1 MFSKKTL
8 AMCAGL
14 CISSVPVVAGGE
26 FLVSVYADLTKPIGE
41 AHNMQYGI
49 GGGLKATYRPIRFLN
64 LYAQGEYLS
73 MALPGVSPVSILQGE
88 LGTGFHLDFAD
99 RLALDLNIDAGL
111 YNAKATSSASGITA
125 GGSLTFTYKINPSI
139 YADVTAT
146 ARHYSGKPSPLMMIN
161 AGLAP
166 GLTFNISEIINK
178 KTKLQIGLTELDPV
192 FPVLYSWYENN
203 SFGKIEITNKE
214 DSSITDVTVS
224 FFQPQYMAHAK
235 ECATFK
241 RIKCDETVSVDLYAF
256 FNEQMLELREKTDT
270 SSYIIV
276 NYSRLGKKL
285 SQSYALDVPVY
296 GRNNMSWDDDRRA
309 AVFVS
314 SKDPAAMQFAKYT
327 ASIVRDNLCI
337 DVPVNIQYAIGIFQ
351 ALNEFGLNYVV
362 DPSSAFE
369 DNVGTSSIDFLQF
382 PYQTLMYRG
391 GDCDDLSI
399 LVCSLFEAVGIDTAF
414 ITVPG
419 HIFMAFDSGLTPEQ
433 AKTIFKNRSEYIV
446 DDGKVWMPLEITLSD
461 EGFYRAC
468 RYGAREWNAADAKGA
483 AALYK
488 MHDSWKIYQP
498 ISVPGASAFFNI
510 PESEIITVAFQRGLD
525 EWKRGE
531 LRNTPLNQQY
541 QFVILNEDDEE
552 ETQVVIKGNPLSE
565 KSLNDILALGNKAV
579 ALVPPGVREETSEKD
594 PDGKAGD
601 GDDDDDFD
609 FDFDDEL
616 IENLIP
622 LDFAIATL
630 QTDVPVKQSEN
641 TEAET
646 ETETT
651 EAAPESTETE
661 TEITWAETEN
671 TEAVP
676 EITGGETENIEA
688 APEIT
693 GVETEITE
701 AAPEITRAETET
713 TEAAPEITWAET
725 ENTEAAPEDTAPAPE
740 LTVYEPELTVVELV
754 ETTTDEPALA
764 TKVAI
769 PTDNDYTFE
778 TTDGLLAEM
787 EKVVSTG
794 STTEGTS
801 SISERTISTTAD
813 VNKTNIEPAAPV
825 VSDTDYTFETNDSLL
840 AEKNKTLPDTTRNI
854 IIISSVT
861 ITAAMAAG
869 IIINRKKR
877 KQRRGI

>member
-1 MFSKKTL
+1 MSGKCARRLRKKRMFSKKTL

-468 RYGAREWNAADAKGA
+468 RYGAREWNAADAKGT

-601 GDDDDDFD
+601 GDGDDDFD

-651 EAAPESTETE
+651 EAAPE
-661 TEITWAETEN
+661 
-671 TEAVP
+671 
-676 EITGGETENIEA
+676 ITG
-688 APEIT
+688 
-693 GVETEITE
+693 
-701 AAPEITRAETET
+701 
-713 TEAAPEITWAET
+713 
-725 ENTEAAPEDTAPAPE
+725 AAPEDTAPAPE

-754 ETTTDEPALA
+754 ETTEDEPAPA

-787 EKVVSTG
+787 ENVVSTG

-801 SISERTISTTAD
+801 SISERTFSTTAD
-813 VNKTNIEPAAPV
+813 VNKTNTEPSAPV

>member
-125 GGSLTFTYKINPSI
+125 GGSLTFTYKISPSI

-178 KTKLQIGLTELDPV
+178 KTKLQIGLTELNPV

-468 RYGAREWNAADAKGA
+468 RYGAREWNAAEAKGA

-531 LRNTPLNQQY
+531 LRNSPLNQQY

-601 GDDDDDFD
+601 GDGDDDFD

-646 ETETT
+646 ETET
-651 EAAPESTETE
+651 
-661 TEITWAETEN
+661 
-671 TEAVP
+671 
-676 EITGGETENIEA
+676 
-688 APEIT
+688 
-693 GVETEITE
+693 
-701 AAPEITRAETET
+701 ET
-713 TEAAPEITWAET
+713 TEAAPEITGGET
-725 ENTEAAPEDTAPAPE
+725 ETTEAGTEITEAAPEDTAPAPE
-740 LTVYEPELTVVELV
+740 LTVYEPELTVVEPV
-754 ETTTDEPALA
+754 ETTADEPAPA

-840 AEKNKTLPDTTRNI
+840 AEMEKVVSTSSTTVPTRNI

>member
-1 MFSKKTL
+1 MSGKCARRLRKKRMFSKKTL

-125 GGSLTFTYKINPSI
+125 GGSLTFTYKISPSI

-178 KTKLQIGLTELDPV
+178 KTKLQIGLTELNPV

-468 RYGAREWNAADAKGA
+468 RYGAREWNAAEAKGA

-488 MHDSWKIYQP
+488 MHDCWKIYQP

-609 FDFDDEL
+609 FDFDFEDEL

-641 TEAET
+641 TEA
-646 ETETT
+646 
-651 EAAPESTETE
+651 
-661 TEITWAETEN
+661 
-671 TEAVP
+671 
-676 EITGGETENIEA
+676 

-701 AAPEITRAETET
+701 A
-713 TEAAPEITWAET
+713 
-725 ENTEAAPEDTAPAPE
+725 APE

-754 ETTTDEPALA
+754 ETTADEPAPA

-840 AEKNKTLPDTTRNI
+840 AEMEKVVSTSSTTVPTRNI

>member
-73 MALPGVSPVSILQGE
+73 MALPGVSPVSIFQGE

-468 RYGAREWNAADAKGA
+468 RYGAREWNAADAKGT

-601 GDDDDDFD
+601 GDGDDDFD

-646 ETETT
+646 ETET
-651 EAAPESTETE
+651 
-661 TEITWAETEN
+661 
-671 TEAVP
+671 
-676 EITGGETENIEA
+676 
-688 APEIT
+688 
-693 GVETEITE
+693 
-701 AAPEITRAETET
+701 ET
-713 TEAAPEITWAET
+713 TEAAPEITGGET
-725 ENTEAAPEDTAPAPE
+725 ETTEAGTEITEAAPEDTAPAPE

-754 ETTTDEPALA
+754 ETTADEPAPA

-787 EKVVSTG
+787 ENVVSTG

-813 VNKTNIEPAAPV
+813 VNKTNIEPSAPV

>member
-1 MFSKKTL
+1 MSGKCARRLRKKRMFSKKTL

-73 MALPGVSPVSILQGE
+73 MALPGVSPVSIFQGE

-468 RYGAREWNAADAKGA
+468 RYGAREWNAAEAKGA

-488 MHDSWKIYQP
+488 MHDCWKIYQP

-594 PDGKAGD
+594 SDGKAGD

-641 TEAET
+641 TEAF
-646 ETETT
+646 
-651 EAAPESTETE
+651 ESE
-661 TEITWAETEN
+661 AETEN
-671 TEAVP
+671 AAIEPEFTVFKP
-676 EITGGETENIEA
+676 EI
-688 APEIT
+688 
-693 GVETEITE
+693 
-701 AAPEITRAETET
+701 
-713 TEAAPEITWAET
+713 
-725 ENTEAAPEDTAPAPE
+725 
-740 LTVYEPELTVVELV
+740 TVVELV
-754 ETTTDEPALA
+754 ETTADEPARA

-769 PTDNDYTFE
+769 PTDNDYTFK
-778 TTDGLLAEM
+778 TTDSLLAEM
-787 EKVVSTG
+787 EKVVSTGSTTKGTG

-813 VNKTNIEPAAPV
+813 VNKTNTEPSAPV

-840 AEKNKTLPDTTRNI
+840 AEKNKTLPDSTRNI

-877 KQRRGI
+877 KQGRGI

>member
-125 GGSLTFTYKINPSI
+125 GGSLTFTYKISPSI

-178 KTKLQIGLTELDPV
+178 KTKLQIGLTELNPV

-468 RYGAREWNAADAKGA
+468 RYGAREWNAAEAKGA

-488 MHDSWKIYQP
+488 MHDCWKIYQP

-510 PESEIITVAFQRGLD
+510 PESEVITVAFQRGLD

-646 ETETT
+646 ETET
-651 EAAPESTETE
+651 ET
-661 TEITWAETEN
+661 T
-671 TEAVP
+671 
-676 EITGGETENIEA
+676 EA

-693 GVETEITE
+693 GVETEI
-701 AAPEITRAETET
+701 
-713 TEAAPEITWAET
+713 
-725 ENTEAAPEDTAPAPE
+725 TEAAPEDTAPAPE
-740 LTVYEPELTVVELV
+740 LTVYEPELTVVEPV
-754 ETTTDEPALA
+754 ETTADEPAPA

-840 AEKNKTLPDTTRNI
+840 AEMEKVVSTSSTTVPTRNI

>member
-1 MFSKKTL
+1 MSGKCARRLRKKRMFSKKTL

-651 EAAPESTETE
+651 EAAPE
-661 TEITWAETEN
+661 
-671 TEAVP
+671 
-676 EITGGETENIEA
+676 
-688 APEIT
+688 
-693 GVETEITE
+693 
-701 AAPEITRAETET
+701 
-713 TEAAPEITWAET
+713 
-725 ENTEAAPEDTAPAPE
+725 DTAPAPE

-754 ETTTDEPALA
+754 ETTTDEPAPA

-794 STTEGTS
+794 STTEGTGSTTEGTS
-801 SISERTISTTAD
+801 SISERTFSTTAD
-813 VNKTNIEPAAPV
+813 VNKTYIEPAAPV

-840 AEKNKTLPDTTRNI
+840 AEMNETLPDTTRNI

>member
-327 ASIVRDNLCI
+327 VSIVRDNLCI

-468 RYGAREWNAADAKGA
+468 RYGAREWNAAEAKGA

-488 MHDSWKIYQP
+488 MHDCWKIYQP

-531 LRNTPLNQQY
+531 LRNSPLNQQY

-646 ETETT
+646 ETET
-651 EAAPESTETE
+651 
-661 TEITWAETEN
+661 
-671 TEAVP
+671 
-676 EITGGETENIEA
+676 
-688 APEIT
+688 
-693 GVETEITE
+693 
-701 AAPEITRAETET
+701 ET
-713 TEAAPEITWAET
+713 TEAAPEITGGET
-725 ENTEAAPEDTAPAPE
+725 ETTEAATEITRAAPEDTAPAPE

-754 ETTTDEPALA
+754 ETTTDEPAPA

-813 VNKTNIEPAAPV
+813 VNKTNTEPSAPV

-840 AEKNKTLPDTTRNI
+840 AEMEKVVSTSSTTVPTRNI

>member
-125 GGSLTFTYKINPSI
+125 GGSLTFTYKISPSI

-178 KTKLQIGLTELDPV
+178 KTKLQIGLTELNPV

-488 MHDSWKIYQP
+488 MHDCWKIYQP

-609 FDFDDEL
+609 FDFEDEL

-646 ETETT
+646 ETET
-651 EAAPESTETE
+651 
-661 TEITWAETEN
+661 
-671 TEAVP
+671 
-676 EITGGETENIEA
+676 
-688 APEIT
+688 
-693 GVETEITE
+693 
-701 AAPEITRAETET
+701 ET

-725 ENTEAAPEDTAPAPE
+725 ETTDAETEITEAAPEDTAPAPE

-754 ETTTDEPALA
+754 ETTADEPAPA

-787 EKVVSTG
+787 ENVVSTG

-801 SISERTISTTAD
+801 SISERTFSTTAD
-813 VNKTNIEPAAPV
+813 VNKTNTEPAAPV

>member
-125 GGSLTFTYKINPSI
+125 GGSLTFTYKISPSI

-178 KTKLQIGLTELDPV
+178 KTKLQIGLTELNPV

-468 RYGAREWNAADAKGA
+468 RYGAREWNAAEAKGA

-488 MHDSWKIYQP
+488 MHDCWKIYQP
-498 ISVPGASAFFNI
+498 ISVPGVSAFFNI

-646 ETETT
+646 ETETETT
-651 EAAPESTETE
+651 EAETETE
-661 TEITWAETEN
+661 TETT
-671 TEAVP
+671 
-676 EITGGETENIEA
+676 EA

-693 GVETEITE
+693 GVETEITC
-701 AAPEITRAETET
+701 AGTEI
-713 TEAAPEITWAET
+713 
-725 ENTEAAPEDTAPAPE
+725 TEAAPEDTAPAPE
-740 LTVYEPELTVVELV
+740 LTVYEPELTVVEPV
-754 ETTTDEPALA
+754 ETTADEPAPA

-840 AEKNKTLPDTTRNI
+840 AEMEKVVSTSSTTVPTRNI

>member
-1 MFSKKTL
+1 MSGKCARRLRKKRMFSKKTL

-419 HIFMAFDSGLTPEQ
+419 HIFIAFDSGLTPEQ

-468 RYGAREWNAADAKGA
+468 RYGAREWNAAEAKGA

-594 PDGKAGD
+594 SDGKAGD

-609 FDFDDEL
+609 FDFEDEL

-646 ETETT
+646 ETT
-651 EAAPESTETE
+651 EAAPEITGAETENTEAGTEITEAETENTEAVPEITGAETESTETE
-661 TEITWAETEN
+661 TEITWAETE
-671 TEAVP
+671 
-676 EITGGETENIEA
+676 
-688 APEIT
+688 
-693 GVETEITE
+693 ITE
-701 AAPEITRAETET
+701 
-713 TEAAPEITWAET
+713 
-725 ENTEAAPEDTAPAPE
+725 TAPAPE
-740 LTVYEPELTVVELV
+740 ITVYEPELTVVEPV
-754 ETTTDEPALA
+754 ETTADTSLSNAEEKIPAPETENTVLS
-764 TKVAI
+764 
-769 PTDNDYTFE
+769 DNDY
-778 TTDGLLAEM
+778 
-787 EKVVSTG
+787 S
-794 STTEGTS
+794 
-801 SISERTISTTAD
+801 
-813 VNKTNIEPAAPV
+813 
-825 VSDTDYTFETNDSLL
+825 FETNDSLL

>member
-468 RYGAREWNAADAKGA
+468 RYGAREWNAAEAKGA

-531 LRNTPLNQQY
+531 LRNSPLNQQY

-601 GDDDDDFD
+601 GDGDDDFD
-609 FDFDDEL
+609 FDFDFEDEL

-646 ETETT
+646 ETT
-651 EAAPESTETE
+651 EAAPE
-661 TEITWAETEN
+661 ITGAETEN
-671 TEAVP
+671 TEA
-676 EITGGETENIEA
+676 G
-688 APEIT
+688 
-693 GVETEITE
+693 TEI
-701 AAPEITRAETET
+701 
-713 TEAAPEITWAET
+713 
-725 ENTEAAPEDTAPAPE
+725 TEAAPEDTAPAPE
-740 LTVYEPELTVVELV
+740 LTVYEPELTVVEPV
-754 ETTTDEPALA
+754 ETTADEPAPA

-769 PTDNDYTFE
+769 HTDNDYTFE
-778 TTDGLLAEM
+778 TNDSFLAEM
-787 EKVVSTG
+787 
-794 STTEGTS
+794 
-801 SISERTISTTAD
+801 
-813 VNKTNIEPAAPV
+813 
-825 VSDTDYTFETNDSLL
+825 
-840 AEKNKTLPDTTRNI
+840 NKTLPDTTRNI

>member
-651 EAAPESTETE
+651 EAAPE
-661 TEITWAETEN
+661 
-671 TEAVP
+671 
-676 EITGGETENIEA
+676 
-688 APEIT
+688 
-693 GVETEITE
+693 
-701 AAPEITRAETET
+701 
-713 TEAAPEITWAET
+713 
-725 ENTEAAPEDTAPAPE
+725 DTAPAPE

-754 ETTTDEPALA
+754 ETTTDEPAPA

-794 STTEGTS
+794 STTEGTGSTTEGTGSTTEGTS
-801 SISERTISTTAD
+801 SISERTFSTPAD
-813 VNKTNIEPAAPV
+813 VNKTYIEPAAPV

-840 AEKNKTLPDTTRNI
+840 AEMNETLPDTTRNI

>member
-468 RYGAREWNAADAKGA
+468 RYGAREWNAAEAKGA

-488 MHDSWKIYQP
+488 MHDCWKIYQP

-646 ETETT
+646 ETET
-651 EAAPESTETE
+651 ET
-661 TEITWAETEN
+661 T
-671 TEAVP
+671 
-676 EITGGETENIEA
+676 EA

-787 EKVVSTG
+787 EKEVSTG

>member
-1 MFSKKTL
+1 MSGKCARRLRKKRMFSKKTL

-166 GLTFNISEIINK
+166 GITFNISEIINK

-609 FDFDDEL
+609 FDFEDEL

-646 ETETT
+646 ETETETT
-651 EAAPESTETE
+651 EAAPEITGVETETTEAAPEITGAETENTEAVPEITGAETESTETE
-661 TEITWAETEN
+661 TEITWAETE
-671 TEAVP
+671 
-676 EITGGETENIEA
+676 
-688 APEIT
+688 
-693 GVETEITE
+693 ITE
-701 AAPEITRAETET
+701 
-713 TEAAPEITWAET
+713 
-725 ENTEAAPEDTAPAPE
+725 TAPAPE
-740 LTVYEPELTVVELV
+740 ITVYEPELTVVEPV
-754 ETTTDEPALA
+754 ETTADEPAPA

-787 EKVVSTG
+787 EKGVSTG

-801 SISERTISTTAD
+801 SISERTFSTTAD
-813 VNKTNIEPAAPV
+813 VNKTYIEPAAPV

-840 AEKNKTLPDTTRNI
+840 AEMEKVVSTSSTTVPTRNI

>member
-1 MFSKKTL
+1 MSGKCARRLRKKRMFSKKTL

-161 AGLAP
+161 AGFAP

-419 HIFMAFDSGLTPEQ
+419 HIFMAFDSGLTSEQ

-609 FDFDDEL
+609 FDFEDEL

-646 ETETT
+646 ETET
-651 EAAPESTETE
+651 ET
-661 TEITWAETEN
+661 T
-671 TEAVP
+671 
-676 EITGGETENIEA
+676 EA

-701 AAPEITRAETET
+701 AAPE
-713 TEAAPEITWAET
+713 
-725 ENTEAAPEDTAPAPE
+725 DTAPAPE
-740 LTVYEPELTVVELV
+740 LTVYEPKLTVVELV
-754 ETTTDEPALA
+754 ETTADEPAPA

-801 SISERTISTTAD
+801 SISERTFSTTAD
-813 VNKTNIEPAAPV
+813 VNKTYIEPAAPV

-840 AEKNKTLPDTTRNI
+840 SEKNKTLPDTTRNI
-854 IIISSVT
+854 IVISSVT

-877 KQRRGI
+877 KQRKQRRGI

>member
-73 MALPGVSPVSILQGE
+73 MALPGVSPVSIFQGE

-161 AGLAP
+161 AGFAP

-646 ETETT
+646 ETET
-651 EAAPESTETE
+651 ETE
-661 TEITWAETEN
+661 TT
-671 TEAVP
+671 
-676 EITGGETENIEA
+676 EA

-787 EKVVSTG
+787 EKEVSTG

-813 VNKTNIEPAAPV
+813 VNKTNTEPSAPV

>member
-468 RYGAREWNAADAKGA
+468 RYGAREWNAAEAKGA

-488 MHDSWKIYQP
+488 MHDCWKIYQP

-609 FDFDDEL
+609 FDFEDEL

-646 ETETT
+646 ETET
-651 EAAPESTETE
+651 
-661 TEITWAETEN
+661 
-671 TEAVP
+671 
-676 EITGGETENIEA
+676 
-688 APEIT
+688 
-693 GVETEITE
+693 
-701 AAPEITRAETET
+701 ET
-713 TEAAPEITWAET
+713 TEAAPEITGGET
-725 ENTEAAPEDTAPAPE
+725 ETTEAATEITRAAPEDTAPAPE
-740 LTVYEPELTVVELV
+740 LTVYEPELTVVEPV
-754 ETTTDEPALA
+754 ETTADEPAPA

-801 SISERTISTTAD
+801 SISERTFSTTAD
-813 VNKTNIEPAAPV
+813 VNKTYIEPAAPV

-840 AEKNKTLPDTTRNI
+840 AEKNKTLPDSTRNI

>member
-468 RYGAREWNAADAKGA
+468 RYGAREWNAADAKGT

-601 GDDDDDFD
+601 GDGDDDFD

-646 ETETT
+646 ETET
-651 EAAPESTETE
+651 
-661 TEITWAETEN
+661 
-671 TEAVP
+671 
-676 EITGGETENIEA
+676 
-688 APEIT
+688 
-693 GVETEITE
+693 
-701 AAPEITRAETET
+701 ET
-713 TEAAPEITWAET
+713 TEAAPEITGGET
-725 ENTEAAPEDTAPAPE
+725 ETTEAGTEITEAAPEDTAPAPE

-754 ETTTDEPALA
+754 ETTADEPAPA

-787 EKVVSTG
+787 ENVVSTG

-813 VNKTNIEPAAPV
+813 VNKTNIEPSAPV

>member
-161 AGLAP
+161 AGFAP

-468 RYGAREWNAADAKGA
+468 RYGAREWNAADAKGT

-601 GDDDDDFD
+601 GDGDDDFD

-646 ETETT
+646 ETET
-651 EAAPESTETE
+651 
-661 TEITWAETEN
+661 
-671 TEAVP
+671 
-676 EITGGETENIEA
+676 
-688 APEIT
+688 
-693 GVETEITE
+693 
-701 AAPEITRAETET
+701 ET
-713 TEAAPEITWAET
+713 TEAAPEITGGET
-725 ENTEAAPEDTAPAPE
+725 ETTEAGTEITEAAPEDTAPAPE
-740 LTVYEPELTVVELV
+740 LTVYEPELTVVEPV
-754 ETTTDEPALA
+754 ETTADEPAPA

-840 AEKNKTLPDTTRNI
+840 AEMEKVVSTSSTTVPTRNI

>member
-73 MALPGVSPVSILQGE
+73 MALPGVSPVSIFQGE

-468 RYGAREWNAADAKGA
+468 RYGAREWNAAEAKGA

-531 LRNTPLNQQY
+531 LRNSPLNQQY

-601 GDDDDDFD
+601 GDGDDDFD
-609 FDFDDEL
+609 FDFDFEDEL
-616 IENLIP
+616 IEDLIP

-646 ETETT
+646 ETET
-651 EAAPESTETE
+651 ET
-661 TEITWAETEN
+661 T
-671 TEAVP
+671 
-676 EITGGETENIEA
+676 EA

-693 GVETEITE
+693 GVETEI
-701 AAPEITRAETET
+701 
-713 TEAAPEITWAET
+713 
-725 ENTEAAPEDTAPAPE
+725 TEAAPEDTAPAPE
-740 LTVYEPELTVVELV
+740 LTVYEPELTVVEPV
-754 ETTTDEPALA
+754 ETTADEPAPA

-787 EKVVSTG
+787 EKEVSTG

>member
-161 AGLAP
+161 AGFAP

-419 HIFMAFDSGLTPEQ
+419 HIFMAFDSGLTSEQ

-609 FDFDDEL
+609 FDFEDEL

-646 ETETT
+646 ETET
-651 EAAPESTETE
+651 ET
-661 TEITWAETEN
+661 T
-671 TEAVP
+671 
-676 EITGGETENIEA
+676 EA

-701 AAPEITRAETET
+701 AAPE
-713 TEAAPEITWAET
+713 
-725 ENTEAAPEDTAPAPE
+725 DTAPAPE
-740 LTVYEPELTVVELV
+740 LTVYEPKLTVVELV
-754 ETTTDEPALA
+754 ETTADEPAPA

-801 SISERTISTTAD
+801 SISERTFSTTAD
-813 VNKTNIEPAAPV
+813 VNKTYIEPAAPV

-840 AEKNKTLPDTTRNI
+840 SEKNKTLPDTTRNI
-854 IIISSVT
+854 IVISSVT

-869 IIINRKKR
+869 IIINRKQRKQR

>member
-166 GLTFNISEIINK
+166 GITFNISEIINK

-468 RYGAREWNAADAKGA
+468 RYGAREWNAAEAKGA

-601 GDDDDDFD
+601 GDGDDDFD
-609 FDFDDEL
+609 FDFEDEL

-646 ETETT
+646 ETET
-651 EAAPESTETE
+651 
-661 TEITWAETEN
+661 
-671 TEAVP
+671 
-676 EITGGETENIEA
+676 
-688 APEIT
+688 
-693 GVETEITE
+693 
-701 AAPEITRAETET
+701 ET
-713 TEAAPEITWAET
+713 TEAAPEITGGET
-725 ENTEAAPEDTAPAPE
+725 ETTEAATEITRAAPEDTAPAPE
-740 LTVYEPELTVVELV
+740 LTVYEPKLTVVELV
-754 ETTTDEPALA
+754 ETTADEPAPA

-801 SISERTISTTAD
+801 SISERTFSTTAD
-813 VNKTNIEPAAPV
+813 VNKTYIEPAAPV

-840 AEKNKTLPDTTRNI
+840 AEMEKVVSTSSTTVPTRNI

>member
-1 MFSKKTL
+1 
-8 AMCAGL
+8 
-14 CISSVPVVAGGE
+14 
-26 FLVSVYADLTKPIGE
+26 
-41 AHNMQYGI
+41 
-49 GGGLKATYRPIRFLN
+49 
-64 LYAQGEYLS
+64 
-73 MALPGVSPVSILQGE
+73 
-88 LGTGFHLDFAD
+88 
-99 RLALDLNIDAGL
+99 
-111 YNAKATSSASGITA
+111 
-125 GGSLTFTYKINPSI
+125 
-139 YADVTAT
+139 
-146 ARHYSGKPSPLMMIN
+146 
-161 AGLAP
+161 
-166 GLTFNISEIINK
+166 
-178 KTKLQIGLTELDPV
+178 
-192 FPVLYSWYENN
+192 
-203 SFGKIEITNKE
+203 
-214 DSSITDVTVS
+214 
-224 FFQPQYMAHAK
+224 
-235 ECATFK
+235 
-241 RIKCDETVSVDLYAF
+241 
-256 FNEQMLELREKTDT
+256 
-270 SSYIIV
+270 
-276 NYSRLGKKL
+276 
-285 SQSYALDVPVY
+285 
-296 GRNNMSWDDDRRA
+296 
-309 AVFVS
+309 
-314 SKDPAAMQFAKYT
+314 
-327 ASIVRDNLCI
+327 
-337 DVPVNIQYAIGIFQ
+337 
-351 ALNEFGLNYVV
+351 
-362 DPSSAFE
+362 
-369 DNVGTSSIDFLQF
+369 
-382 PYQTLMYRG
+382 
-391 GDCDDLSI
+391 
-399 LVCSLFEAVGIDTAF
+399 
-414 ITVPG
+414 
-419 HIFMAFDSGLTPEQ
+419 MAFDSGLTPEQ

-468 RYGAREWNAADAKGA
+468 RYGAREWNAAEAKGA

-488 MHDSWKIYQP
+488 MHDCWKIYQP

-594 PDGKAGD
+594 SDGKAGD

-646 ETETT
+646 ETETETT

-693 GVETEITE
+693 GVETEI
-701 AAPEITRAETET
+701 
-713 TEAAPEITWAET
+713 
-725 ENTEAAPEDTAPAPE
+725 NGAAPEDTAPAPE

-754 ETTTDEPALA
+754 ETTTDTSLSNAEEKTPAPETENTVLS
-764 TKVAI
+764 
-769 PTDNDYTFE
+769 DNDY
-778 TTDGLLAEM
+778 
-787 EKVVSTG
+787 S
-794 STTEGTS
+794 
-801 SISERTISTTAD
+801 
-813 VNKTNIEPAAPV
+813 
-825 VSDTDYTFETNDSLL
+825 FETNDSLL

-877 KQRRGI
+877 KQGRGI

>member
-111 YNAKATSSASGITA
+111 YNAKATSNASGITA

-594 PDGKAGD
+594 SDGKAGD
-601 GDDDDDFD
+601 GDGDDDFD
-609 FDFDDEL
+609 FDFDFEDEL

-641 TEAET
+641 TEA
-646 ETETT
+646 
-651 EAAPESTETE
+651 APE
-661 TEITWAETEN
+661 ITGAETEN
-671 TEAVP
+671 TEA
-676 EITGGETENIEA
+676 G
-688 APEIT
+688 
-693 GVETEITE
+693 TEI
-701 AAPEITRAETET
+701 
-713 TEAAPEITWAET
+713 
-725 ENTEAAPEDTAPAPE
+725 TEAAPEDTAPAPE
-740 LTVYEPELTVVELV
+740 LTVYEPELTVVEPV
-754 ETTTDEPALA
+754 ETTTDEPAPA

-769 PTDNDYTFE
+769 HTDNDYTFE
-778 TTDGLLAEM
+778 TTDSLLAEM

-801 SISERTISTTAD
+801 SISERTFSTTAD
-813 VNKTNIEPAAPV
+813 TSLSNAEEKTPAPETENTV
-825 VSDTDYTFETNDSLL
+825 LSDNDYSFETNDSLL

-877 KQRRGI
+877 KQGRGI

>member
-1 MFSKKTL
+1 MSGKCARRLRKKRMFSKKTL
-8 AMCAGL
+8 AMCVGL

-468 RYGAREWNAADAKGA
+468 RYGAREWNAAEAKGA

-488 MHDSWKIYQP
+488 MHDCWKIYQP

-531 LRNTPLNQQY
+531 LRNSPLNQQY

-579 ALVPPGVREETSEKD
+579 ALVPPRVREETSEKE

-601 GDDDDDFD
+601 GDGDDDFD

-646 ETETT
+646 ETET
-651 EAAPESTETE
+651 
-661 TEITWAETEN
+661 
-671 TEAVP
+671 
-676 EITGGETENIEA
+676 
-688 APEIT
+688 
-693 GVETEITE
+693 
-701 AAPEITRAETET
+701 ET

-725 ENTEAAPEDTAPAPE
+725 ETTEAATEITRGETEITEAAPEDTASAPE

-754 ETTTDEPALA
+754 ETTADGPAPA

-769 PTDNDYTFE
+769 PTDNDYTFK

-813 VNKTNIEPAAPV
+813 VNKTNTEPSAPV

-840 AEKNKTLPDTTRNI
+840 AEMNKTLPDTTRNI

-869 IIINRKKR
+869 IVINRKKR

>member
-14 CISSVPVVAGGE
+14 CISSVHVVAGGE

-166 GLTFNISEIINK
+166 GITFNISEIINK

-641 TEAET
+641 TEAFES
-646 ETETT
+646 
-651 EAAPESTETE
+651 EAD
-661 TEITWAETEN
+661 TEN
-671 TEAVP
+671 AAIEPEFTVFKP
-676 EITGGETENIEA
+676 EI
-688 APEIT
+688 
-693 GVETEITE
+693 
-701 AAPEITRAETET
+701 
-713 TEAAPEITWAET
+713 
-725 ENTEAAPEDTAPAPE
+725 
-740 LTVYEPELTVVELV
+740 TVVELV
-754 ETTTDEPALA
+754 ETTADEPAPA

-778 TTDGLLAEM
+778 TTDSLLAEM
-787 EKVVSTG
+787 ENVVSTG

-813 VNKTNIEPAAPV
+813 VNKTNTEPSAPV

-840 AEKNKTLPDTTRNI
+840 AEMEKVVSTSSTTVPTRNI

>member
-1 MFSKKTL
+1 MSGKCARRLRKKRMFSKKTL

-488 MHDSWKIYQP
+488 MHDCWKIYQP

-601 GDDDDDFD
+601 GDGDDDFD
-609 FDFDDEL
+609 FDFDFEDEL
-616 IENLIP
+616 IEDLIP

-646 ETETT
+646 ETET
-651 EAAPESTETE
+651 ET
-661 TEITWAETEN
+661 T
-671 TEAVP
+671 
-676 EITGGETENIEA
+676 EA

-693 GVETEITE
+693 GVETEI
-701 AAPEITRAETET
+701 
-713 TEAAPEITWAET
+713 
-725 ENTEAAPEDTAPAPE
+725 TEAAPEDTAPAPE
-740 LTVYEPELTVVELV
+740 LTVYEPELTVVEPV
-754 ETTTDEPALA
+754 ETTADEPAPA

-769 PTDNDYTFE
+769 PADNDYTFE

-840 AEKNKTLPDTTRNI
+840 AEMEKVVSTSSTTVPTRNI

>member
-125 GGSLTFTYKINPSI
+125 GGSLTFTYKISPSI

-178 KTKLQIGLTELDPV
+178 KTKLQIGLTELNPV

-468 RYGAREWNAADAKGA
+468 RYGAREWNAAEAKGA

-488 MHDSWKIYQP
+488 MHDCWKIYQP

-609 FDFDDEL
+609 FDFDFEDEL

-641 TEAET
+641 TEA
-646 ETETT
+646 
-651 EAAPESTETE
+651 
-661 TEITWAETEN
+661 
-671 TEAVP
+671 
-676 EITGGETENIEA
+676 

-701 AAPEITRAETET
+701 A
-713 TEAAPEITWAET
+713 
-725 ENTEAAPEDTAPAPE
+725 APE

-754 ETTTDEPALA
+754 ETTADEPAPA

-840 AEKNKTLPDTTRNI
+840 AEMEKVVSTSSTTVPTRNI

>member
-1 MFSKKTL
+1 MSGKCARRLRKKRMFSKKTL

-73 MALPGVSPVSILQGE
+73 MALPGVSPVSIFQGE

-468 RYGAREWNAADAKGA
+468 RYGAREWNAAEAKGA

-488 MHDSWKIYQP
+488 MHDCWKIYQP

-594 PDGKAGD
+594 SDGKAGD

-646 ETETT
+646 ETETETT

-693 GVETEITE
+693 GVETEI
-701 AAPEITRAETET
+701 
-713 TEAAPEITWAET
+713 
-725 ENTEAAPEDTAPAPE
+725 NGAAPEDTAPAPE
-740 LTVYEPELTVVELV
+740 LTVYEPELTVVEPV
-754 ETTTDEPALA
+754 ETTTDEPAPA

-769 PTDNDYTFE
+769 HTDNDYTFE
-778 TTDGLLAEM
+778 TTDSLLAEM

-801 SISERTISTTAD
+801 SISERTFSTTAD
-813 VNKTNIEPAAPV
+813 TSLSNAEEKTPAPETENTV
-825 VSDTDYTFETNDSLL
+825 LSDNDYSFETNDSLL

>member
-1 MFSKKTL
+1 MSGKCARRLRKKRMFSKKTL

-125 GGSLTFTYKINPSI
+125 GGSLTFTYKISPSI

-178 KTKLQIGLTELDPV
+178 KTKLQIGLTELNPV

-468 RYGAREWNAADAKGA
+468 RYGAREWNAAEAKGA

-488 MHDSWKIYQP
+488 MHDCWKIYQP

-510 PESEIITVAFQRGLD
+510 PESEVITVAFQRGLD

-646 ETETT
+646 ETET
-651 EAAPESTETE
+651 ET
-661 TEITWAETEN
+661 T
-671 TEAVP
+671 
-676 EITGGETENIEA
+676 EA

-693 GVETEITE
+693 GVETEI
-701 AAPEITRAETET
+701 
-713 TEAAPEITWAET
+713 
-725 ENTEAAPEDTAPAPE
+725 TEAAPEDTAPAPE
-740 LTVYEPELTVVELV
+740 LTVYEPELTVVEPV
-754 ETTTDEPALA
+754 ETTADEPAPA

-840 AEKNKTLPDTTRNI
+840 AEMEKVVSTSSTTVPTRNI

>member
-1 MFSKKTL
+1 MSGKCARRLRKKRMFSKKTL

-73 MALPGVSPVSILQGE
+73 MALPGVSPVSIFQGE

-488 MHDSWKIYQP
+488 MHDCWKIYQP

-531 LRNTPLNQQY
+531 LRNSPLNQQY

-601 GDDDDDFD
+601 GDGDDDFD
-609 FDFDDEL
+609 FDFDFEDEL
-616 IENLIP
+616 IEDLIP

-646 ETETT
+646 ETET
-651 EAAPESTETE
+651 ET
-661 TEITWAETEN
+661 T
-671 TEAVP
+671 
-676 EITGGETENIEA
+676 EA

-693 GVETEITE
+693 GVETEI
-701 AAPEITRAETET
+701 
-713 TEAAPEITWAET
+713 
-725 ENTEAAPEDTAPAPE
+725 TEAAPEDTAPAPE
-740 LTVYEPELTVVELV
+740 LTVYEPELTVVEPV
-754 ETTTDEPALA
+754 ETTADEPAPA

-787 EKVVSTG
+787 EKEVSTG

>member
-8 AMCAGL
+8 AVCAGL

-488 MHDSWKIYQP
+488 MHDCWKIYQP

-601 GDDDDDFD
+601 GDGDDDFD
-609 FDFDDEL
+609 FDFDFEDEL

-641 TEAET
+641 TEA
-646 ETETT
+646 
-651 EAAPESTETE
+651 
-661 TEITWAETEN
+661 
-671 TEAVP
+671 
-676 EITGGETENIEA
+676 

-693 GVETEITE
+693 G
-701 AAPEITRAETET
+701 AETET
-713 TEAAPEITWAET
+713 TEAATEITR
-725 ENTEAAPEDTAPAPE
+725 AAPEDTAPAPE

-754 ETTTDEPALA
+754 ETTTDEPAPA

-801 SISERTISTTAD
+801 SISERTFSTTAD

-840 AEKNKTLPDTTRNI
+840 AEMEKVVSTSSTTVPTRNI

>member
-73 MALPGVSPVSILQGE
+73 MALPGVSPVSIFQGE

-468 RYGAREWNAADAKGA
+468 RYGAREWNAAEAKGA

-488 MHDSWKIYQP
+488 MHDCWKIYQP

-594 PDGKAGD
+594 SDGKAGD
-601 GDDDDDFD
+601 GDGDDDFD
-609 FDFDDEL
+609 FDFDFEDEL

-641 TEAET
+641 TEA

-693 GVETEITE
+693 GVETEI
-701 AAPEITRAETET
+701 
-713 TEAAPEITWAET
+713 
-725 ENTEAAPEDTAPAPE
+725 NGAAPEDTAPAPE

-754 ETTTDEPALA
+754 ETTTDTSLSNAEEKTPAPETENTVLS
-764 TKVAI
+764 
-769 PTDNDYTFE
+769 DNDY
-778 TTDGLLAEM
+778 
-787 EKVVSTG
+787 S
-794 STTEGTS
+794 
-801 SISERTISTTAD
+801 
-813 VNKTNIEPAAPV
+813 
-825 VSDTDYTFETNDSLL
+825 FETNDSLL
-840 AEKNKTLPDTTRNI
+840 AEKNKTLPDSTRNI

>member
-146 ARHYSGKPSPLMMIN
+146 ARHYSGKASPLMMIN

-214 DSSITDVTVS
+214 DTSITDVTVS

-285 SQSYALDVPVY
+285 SQSYALDIPVY

-468 RYGAREWNAADAKGA
+468 RYGAREWNAAEAKGA

-488 MHDSWKIYQP
+488 MHDCWKIYQP

-601 GDDDDDFD
+601 GDGDDDFD

-651 EAAPESTETE
+651 EAAPE
-661 TEITWAETEN
+661 ITGAETEN

-676 EITGGETENIEA
+676 EITGA
-688 APEIT
+688 APENI
-693 GVETEITE
+693 
-701 AAPEITRAETET
+701 
-713 TEAAPEITWAET
+713 
-725 ENTEAAPEDTAPAPE
+725 EAAPEDTAPAPE

-754 ETTTDEPALA
+754 ETTADEPAPA

-840 AEKNKTLPDTTRNI
+840 AEMEKVVSTSSTTVPTRNI